1 MQRVFALL
9 ITILTTISNA
19 VGAQSYPPP
28 GRMVD
33 IGGRALHIHC
43 VGQGTPTVVLIAG
56 GGAYSI
62 DWALVQPRVA
72 QTTRVCAY
80 DRAGLAWSDPG
91 SADETIEQ
99 TVSDLHA
106 LLAAAKEPGKYVL
119 VGASIAG
126 LYIRAY
132 QQAFPGE
139 VAALVFT
146 NSANRVGLSVK
157 GKGGLIWDL
166 TEDEIQSAYPL
177 PASAKGPAP
186 TREGSPFDRL
196 SPELQAVR
204 LWLDVRNW
212 ERWKPEA
219 AGPKSVLSWRREFL
233 REFDETDA
241 SPSPLRELPV
251 VVVSSTGI
259 ASDTERRSRDGAM
272 ARLDFLST
280 KSMHITADG
289 SGHEIHLF
297 QPDRVVEGVLAAVK
311 MVR

>member
-1 MQRVFALL
+1 
-9 ITILTTISNA
+9 
-19 VGAQSYPPP
+19 
-28 GRMVD
+28 
-33 IGGRALHIHC
+33 
-43 VGQGTPTVVLIAG
+43 
-56 GGAYSI
+56 
-62 DWALVQPRVA
+62 VQPRVA
-72 QTTRVCAY
+72 QTSRVCAY
-80 DRAGLAWSDPG
+80 DRAGLAWSDSGP
-91 SADETIEQ
+91 ADETIEQ

-212 ERWKPEA
+212 ELWKPEA

-280 KSMHITADG
+280 RSMHITADG